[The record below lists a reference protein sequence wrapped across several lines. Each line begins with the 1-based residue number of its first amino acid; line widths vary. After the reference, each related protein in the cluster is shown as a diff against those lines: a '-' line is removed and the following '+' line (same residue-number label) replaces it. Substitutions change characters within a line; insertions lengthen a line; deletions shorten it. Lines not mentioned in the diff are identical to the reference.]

1 MIKIA
6 LLKFITDNKFIK
18 RDAEKLRGFLGKIYR
33 EDDFFHNHKETGE
46 SIYRFPLIQ
55 YKVID
60 GYLSII
66 AFKEAVKI
74 LCEKFLNIEEIVID
88 DKKYTNFE
96 TQLSVNDFNIS
107 MSDSFIN
114 YSFDSLWLPIKQENY
129 LDYINSKIDLN
140 KVLQNNIL
148 EVFKGMGI
156 TADKTIIAK
165 GEYKEK
171 SVNLNNINHFGFTGR
186 FETNVLLP
194 DYIGLGK
201 SKAFGFGTIKQEKN

>member
-1 MIKIA
+1 
-6 LLKFITDNKFIK
+6 
-18 RDAEKLRGFLGKIYR
+18 
-33 EDDFFHNHKETGE
+33 
-46 SIYRFPLIQ
+46 
-55 YKVID
+55 
-60 GYLSII
+60 
-66 AFKEAVKI
+66 
-74 LCEKFLNIEEIVID
+74 
-88 DKKYTNFE
+88 
-96 TQLSVNDFNIS
+96 
-107 MSDSFIN
+107 
-114 YSFDSLWLPIKQENY
+114 LWLPIKQENY